1 MSSMTSFAS
10 FLVRRSVYKDACCG
24 ASSEGRDIG
33 RKDPYTEEI
42 GQLSEPKMFKFCVVF
57 LLCGLLTPSQGL
69 AGSASVSAR
78 VDKDVLEGAITGS
91 LGNGNLLEGLLGGL
105 LGGGG
110 LVGGLLGGDGL
121 VGGLLGE
128 DGLVGGLL
136 GGDGLVGGL
145 LGDKGPVGGL
155 LGGDGLVGGL
165 LGDKGPVGGL
175 LGGDGLVGG
184 LLGGKG
190 AVGGLLG
197 GDGLLGGALGG
208 DGLVGG
214 ALGGNGLVGGLLG
227 DKGPVGG
234 LLGGKGAVGGLLGG
248 DGLLG
253 GALGGDGLVGG
264 ALGGDGLVGGALGGN
279 GGLAGGLLG
288 EDSLAGGLLGGKGP
302 VGGLL
307 GDDPLAGVLGG
318 DGAVGGLVGSNG
330 IAGGLLGGSGL
341 LGGRGQRGQGTS
353 PEGGLLGKNGLLGTI
368 QGLTGLKIVNI
379 TLPKITLGF
388 LPGVGLQLNIY
399 TQLLVDGNGAAGGLL
414 QLQVEANITARV
426 RLVQDKSGALKLVV
440 ENCKTLLGDVN
451 IRVGPKVPL
460 VEKTLKSVLGGV
472 LPGLLC
478 PVVDTVLGVVNSLL
492 GSVTSVLPL
501 GALGDLQYTLSSLP
515 IIGDKSIQLD
525 LNLLL
530 RDAAGNVVEPVR
542 GLSSPVTLLPTTG
555 RGVQVGL
562 SQDVLGAV
570 LGLAQKQGAFNLD
583 ITSSAV
589 PSSIPLSTSALISA
603 FPQLSTV
610 VPGSLPLALRVRPAD
625 VPQVSLRDG
634 KATATLQDTIDV
646 VTRRPGFPVQTLFSL
661 DSDIGLNIT
670 PSVASGKLRTSLAI
684 DRVKLRLASSQIGP
698 INASR
703 LEGWVTDVLTAAYV
717 PAINSAVS
725 AGIPLP
731 NILNTN
737 FENSQVDIADNTFV
751 INQKPRVL

>member
-1 MSSMTSFAS
+1 M
-10 FLVRRSVYKDACCG
+10 LR
-24 ASSEGRDIG
+24 
-33 RKDPYTEEI
+33 
-42 GQLSEPKMFKFCVVF
+42 FCVVF

-69 AGSASVSAR
+69 GGSASVSAR
-78 VDKDVLEGAITGS
+78 VDKDVLERAITGS
-91 LGNGNLLEGLLGGL
+91 LANGNLLEGLLGGL

-110 LVGGLLGGDGL
+110 LVGSLLGGDGLVGGLLGDNGLVGSLLGDDGL

-136 GGDGLVGGL
+136 GEDGLG
-145 LGDKGPVGGL
+145 GGL

-165 LGDKGPVGGL
+165 LGDNGPVG
-175 LGGDGLVGG
+175 
-184 LLGGKG
+184 
-190 AVGGLLG
+190 
-197 GDGLLGGALGG
+197 
-208 DGLVGG
+208 
-214 ALGGNGLVGGLLG
+214 
-227 DKGPVGG
+227 
-234 LLGGKGAVGGLLGG
+234 
-248 DGLLG
+248 
-253 GALGGDGLVGG
+253 
-264 ALGGDGLVGGALGGN
+264 
-279 GGLAGGLLG
+279 
-288 EDSLAGGLLGGKGP
+288 GGLLGGKGP
-302 VGGLL
+302 IGGLL
-307 GDDPLAGVLGG
+307 GDDPLAGSLLGG
-318 DGAVGGLVGSNG
+318 DGAVGGLVGDNG
-330 IAGGLLGGSGL
+330 IAGGLLGGKGPIGSLLGDDPLAGSLLGGDGAVGGLVGDNGIAGGLISGSGL
-341 LGGRGQRGQGTS
+341 LGGRGQRGQGTL
-353 PEGGLLGKNGLLGTI
+353 PEGGLLGNSGLLGTI
-368 QGLTGLKIVNI
+368 KGLTGLKIANI
-379 TLPKITLGF
+379 TLPKITLRF

-399 TQLLVDGNGAAGGLL
+399 TQLLVDGNGAVGGLL

-426 RLVQDKSGALKLVV
+426 RLVQDKSGALKLVI
-440 ENCKTLLGDVN
+440 EDCKTLLGDVN

-460 VEKTLKSVLGGV
+460 VEKTLKSVLGSV
-472 LPGLLC
+472 LPRLLC

-515 IIGDKSIQLD
+515 IVGDKSIQLD

-542 GLSSPVTLLPTTG
+542 GQSPPVTLLPTTG

-583 ITSSAV
+583 ITGSAV
-589 PSSIPLSTSALISA
+589 PDNISLSTSALLSA
-603 FPQLSTV
+603 FPQLSAV
-610 VPGSLPLALRVRPAD
+610 LPRSLPLALRVRLAD
-625 VPQVSLRDG
+625 VPEVALRDG
-634 KATATLQDTIDV
+634 RATATLPATIDV
-646 VTRRPGFPVQTLFSL
+646 VSRRPGFPVQTLFSL
-661 DSDIGLNIT
+661 DSDVGLNVT
-670 PSVASGKLRTSLAI
+670 PSVSSGKLLASMAV

-698 INASR
+698 LNVSR
-703 LEGWVTDVLTAAYV
+703 LEGWVKDVLAAAYA

>member
-1 MSSMTSFAS
+1 M
-10 FLVRRSVYKDACCG
+10 LR
-24 ASSEGRDIG
+24 
-33 RKDPYTEEI
+33 
-42 GQLSEPKMFKFCVVF
+42 FCVVF

-69 AGSASVSAR
+69 GGSASVSAR
-78 VDKDVLEGAITGS
+78 VDKDVLERAITGS
-91 LGNGNLLEGLLGGL
+91 LANGNLLEGLLGGL

-110 LVGGLLGGDGL
+110 LVGSLLGGDGLVGGLLGDNGLVGSLLGDDGL

-136 GGDGLVGGL
+136 GEDGLG
-145 LGDKGPVGGL
+145 GGL

-165 LGDKGPVGGL
+165 LGD
-175 LGGDGLVGG
+175 
-184 LLGGKG
+184 
-190 AVGGLLG
+190 
-197 GDGLLGGALGG
+197 
-208 DGLVGG
+208 
-214 ALGGNGLVGGLLG
+214 N
-227 DKGPVGG
+227 GPVGG
-234 LLGGKGAVGGLLGG
+234 LLGGKGLIGGLLGG
-248 DGLLG
+248 NGVLAGGL
-253 GALGGDGLVGG
+253 
-264 ALGGDGLVGGALGGN
+264 LGGN

-288 EDSLAGGLLGGKGP
+288 GKGP
-302 VGGLL
+302 IGGLL
-307 GDDPLAGVLGG
+307 GDDPLAGSLLGG
-318 DGAVGGLVGSNG
+318 DGAVGGLVGDNG

-341 LGGRGQRGQGTS
+341 LGGRGQRGQGTL
-353 PEGGLLGKNGLLGTI
+353 PEGGLLGNSGLLGTI
-368 QGLTGLKIVNI
+368 KGLTGLKIANI
-379 TLPKITLGF
+379 TLPKITLRF

-399 TQLLVDGNGAAGGLL
+399 TQLLVDGNGAVGGLL

-426 RLVQDKSGALKLVV
+426 RLVQDKSGALKLVI
-440 ENCKTLLGDVN
+440 EDCKTLLGDVN

-460 VEKTLKSVLGGV
+460 VEKTLKSVLGSV
-472 LPGLLC
+472 LPRLLC

-515 IIGDKSIQLD
+515 IVGDKSIQLD

-542 GLSSPVTLLPTTG
+542 GQSPPVTLLPTTG

-583 ITSSAV
+583 ITGSAV
-589 PSSIPLSTSALISA
+589 PDNISLSTSALLSA
-603 FPQLSTV
+603 FPQLSAV
-610 VPGSLPLALRVRPAD
+610 LPRSLPLALRVRLAD
-625 VPQVSLRDG
+625 VPEVALRDG
-634 KATATLQDTIDV
+634 RATATLPATIDV
-646 VTRRPGFPVQTLFSL
+646 VSRRPGFPVQTLFSL
-661 DSDIGLNIT
+661 DSDVGLNVT
-670 PSVASGKLRTSLAI
+670 PSVSSGKLLASMAV

-698 INASR
+698 LNVSR
-703 LEGWVTDVLTAAYV
+703 LEGWVKDVLAAAYA

>member
-1 MSSMTSFAS
+1 MTSFAS
-10 FLVRRSVYKDACCG
+10 FLVRRSLYKDACCG

-33 RKDPYTEEI
+33 WKDPYTEEI
-42 GQLSEPKMFKFCVVF
+42 DQLSEPKMFKFCVVF

-69 AGSASVSAR
+69 VGSASVSAR
-78 VDKDVLEGAITGS
+78 VDKDVLESAITGS
-91 LGNGNLLEGLLGGL
+91 LANGNLLEGLLGGL

-121 VGGLLGE
+121 VGGLLGGDGLVGGLLGE
-128 DGLVGGLL
+128 DGLVGGVLGGDGLVGGLL

-184 LLGGKG
+184 LLG
-190 AVGGLLG
+190 
-197 GDGLLGGALGG
+197 
-208 DGLVGG
+208 
-214 ALGGNGLVGGLLG
+214 

-234 LLGGKGAVGGLLGG
+234 LLGGDGLVGGLLGGKGSVGGLLGG
-248 DGLLG
+248 DGL
-253 GALGGDGLVGG
+253 V
-264 ALGGDGLVGGALGGN
+264 
-279 GGLAGGLLG
+279 
-288 EDSLAGGLLGGKGP
+288 
-302 VGGLL
+302 
-307 GDDPLAGVLGG
+307 
-318 DGAVGGLVGSNG
+318 
-330 IAGGLLGGSGL
+330 GGLLGGSGL

-379 TLPKITLGF
+379 TLPKITLSF

-399 TQLLVDGNGAAGGLL
+399 TQLLVDGNGAVGGLL

-426 RLVQDKSGALKLVV
+426 RLVQDKSGALKLVI

-472 LPGLLC
+472 LPRLLC

-501 GALGDLQYTLSSLP
+501 GPLGDLRYTLSSLP

-589 PSSIPLSTSALISA
+589 PSSISLSTSALLSA

-610 VPGSLPLALRVRPAD
+610 VPGSLPLALRVRLAD
-625 VPQVSLRDG
+625 VPEVSLRDG
-634 KATATLQDTIDV
+634 KATATLQGTIDV

-670 PSVASGKLRTSLAI
+670 PSVTSGKLRTSLAI

-703 LEGWVTDVLTAAYV
+703 LEGWVTDALTAAYV

>member
-1 MSSMTSFAS
+1 
-10 FLVRRSVYKDACCG
+10 
-24 ASSEGRDIG
+24 
-33 RKDPYTEEI
+33 
-42 GQLSEPKMFKFCVVF
+42 PKMFKFCVVF

-69 AGSASVSAR
+69 VGSASVSAR
-78 VDKDVLEGAITGS
+78 VDKDVLESAITGS
-91 LGNGNLLEGLLGGL
+91 LANGNLLEGLLGGL

-110 LVGGLLGGDGL
+110 LVGGLLGG
-121 VGGLLGE
+121 
-128 DGLVGGLL
+128 
-136 GGDGLVGGL
+136 
-145 LGDKGPVGGL
+145 
-155 LGGDGLVGGL
+155 
-165 LGDKGPVGGL
+165 
-175 LGGDGLVGG
+175 
-184 LLGGKG
+184 
-190 AVGGLLG
+190 
-197 GDGLLGGALGG
+197 
-208 DGLVGG
+208 
-214 ALGGNGLVGGLLG
+214 NGLVGGLL
-227 DKGPVGG
+227 
-234 LLGGKGAVGGLLGG
+234 
-248 DGLLG
+248 
-253 GALGGDGLVGG
+253 
-264 ALGGDGLVGGALGGN
+264 
-279 GGLAGGLLG
+279 
-288 EDSLAGGLLGGKGP
+288 
-302 VGGLL
+302 
-307 GDDPLAGVLGG
+307 
-318 DGAVGGLVGSNG
+318 
-330 IAGGLLGGSGL
+330 
-341 LGGRGQRGQGTS
+341 
-353 PEGGLLGKNGLLGTI
+353 GGLLGKNGLLGTI

-379 TLPKITLGF
+379 TLPKITLSF

-399 TQLLVDGNGAAGGLL
+399 TQLLVDGNGAVGGLL

-426 RLVQDKSGALKLVV
+426 RLVQDKSGALKLVI

-451 IRVGPKVPL
+451 IPAHLSHILFPVCLLPRLKVPL

-472 LPGLLC
+472 LPRLLC

-501 GALGDLQYTLSSLP
+501 GALGDLRYTLSSLP

-589 PSSIPLSTSALISA
+589 PSSISLSTSALVSA

-610 VPGSLPLALRVRPAD
+610 VPGSLPLALRVRLAD
-625 VPQVSLRDG
+625 VPEVSLRDG
-634 KATATLQDTIDV
+634 KATATLQGTIDV

-703 LEGWVTDVLTAAYV
+703 LEGWVTDALTAAYV

-737 FENSQVDIADNTFV
+737 FENSQVDIADVRLSFPS
-751 INQKPRVL
+751 IA

>member
-1 MSSMTSFAS
+1 
-10 FLVRRSVYKDACCG
+10 
-24 ASSEGRDIG
+24 
-33 RKDPYTEEI
+33 
-42 GQLSEPKMFKFCVVF
+42 MFKFCVVF

-78 VDKDVLEGAITGS
+78 VDKDVLESAITGS
-91 LGNGNLLEGLLGGL
+91 LANSNLLEGLLGGL

-121 VGGLLGE
+121 VGGLLGDSGLVGGLLGDDGLVGGLLGE

-136 GGDGLVGGL
+136 DDDGLAGGL
-145 LGDKGPVGGL
+145 LGEDGVVGGL
-155 LGGDGLVGGL
+155 LGGDGGLAGGL
-165 LGDKGPVGGL
+165 LGGKGHVGGL

-190 AVGGLLG
+190 G
-197 GDGLLGGALGG
+197 
-208 DGLVGG
+208 
-214 ALGGNGLVGGLLG
+214 
-227 DKGPVGG
+227 
-234 LLGGKGAVGGLLGG
+234 
-248 DGLLG
+248 
-253 GALGGDGLVGG
+253 
-264 ALGGDGLVGGALGGN
+264 
-279 GGLAGGLLG
+279 
-288 EDSLAGGLLGGKGP
+288 LAGGLLGGKGP
-302 VGGLL
+302 LGGLL
-307 GDDPLAGVLGG
+307 GDDPLAGGLPGGKGGLAGGLLGGKGPLGGLLGDDPLAGSLLGG
-318 DGAVGGLVGSNG
+318 DGAVGGLVGDNG

-341 LGGRGQRGQGTS
+341 LGGRGQRGQGTL

-368 QGLTGLKIVNI
+368 KGLTGLKIVNI
-379 TLPKITLGF
+379 TLPKITLRF
-388 LPGVGLQLNIY
+388 LPGIGLQLNIY
-399 TQLLVDGNGAAGGLL
+399 TQLLVDGNGAVGGLL

-426 RLVQDKSGALKLVV
+426 RLVQDKSGALKLVI
-440 ENCKTLLGDVN
+440 EDCKTLLGDVN
-451 IRVGPKVPL
+451 IRAGPKVPL
-460 VEKTLKSVLGGV
+460 VEKTVKSVLGSV
-472 LPGLLC
+472 LPRLLC

-542 GLSSPVTLLPTTG
+542 GQPSPVTLLPAAG

-589 PSSIPLSTSALISA
+589 PDSISLSTSALLSA
-603 FPQLSTV
+603 FPQLSAV
-610 VPGSLPLALRVRPAD
+610 VPGSLPLALRVRLAD
-625 VPQVSLRDG
+625 VPEVALRDG
-634 KATATLQDTIDV
+634 RATATLRATIDV

-661 DSDIGLNIT
+661 DSNVGLNIT
-670 PSVASGKLRTSLAI
+670 PSVSSGRLRASLAI

-698 INASR
+698 VNVSR
-703 LEGWVTDVLTAAYV
+703 LERWVTDVLAAAYV

-731 NILNTN
+731 NILNTS
-737 FENSQVDIADNTFV
+737 FENSQVDIADV
-751 INQKPRVL
+751 AVGCLSAGGVSGASRPPCPRPATTPSLSQLGQRTPCERL

>member
-1 MSSMTSFAS
+1 
-10 FLVRRSVYKDACCG
+10 
-24 ASSEGRDIG
+24 
-33 RKDPYTEEI
+33 
-42 GQLSEPKMFKFCVVF
+42 MFKFCVVF

-78 VDKDVLEGAITGS
+78 VDKDVLEGAITG
-91 LGNGNLLEGLLGGL
+91 LLANGNLLKELLGGL
-105 LGGGG
+105 LGG
-110 LVGGLLGGDGL
+110 
-121 VGGLLGE
+121 

-145 LGDKGPVGGL
+145 LGDNGLVGGL
-155 LGGDGLVGGL
+155 LGEDGLVGGVLGGDGLVGGL
-165 LGDKGPVGGL
+165 LGDKGPVGGV
-175 LGGDGLVGG
+175 LGGD
-184 LLGGKG
+184 
-190 AVGGLLG
+190 
-197 GDGLLGGALGG
+197 
-208 DGLVGG
+208 
-214 ALGGNGLVGGLLG
+214 GLVGGLLG

-234 LLGGKGAVGGLLGG
+234 VLGGDGLVGGLLGG
-248 DGLLG
+248 DGLVGSLLGDKGPIGGLLG
-253 GALGGDGLVGG
+253 GKGPIGGVLGGDGLVGG
-264 ALGGDGLVGGALGGN
+264 VLGGN

-288 EDSLAGGLLGGKGP
+288 DDSLAGGLLGGKGP

-307 GDDPLAGVLGG
+307 ADDPLAGVLGG

-341 LGGRGQRGQGTS
+341 LGGRGQRSQGTS
-353 PEGGLLGKNGLLGTI
+353 PEGGLLDKNGLLDTI
-368 QGLTGLKIVNI
+368 KGLTGLKIVNI
-379 TLPKITLGF
+379 TLPKITLHF

-399 TQLLVDGNGAAGGLL
+399 TQLLVDGNGAVGGLL

-426 RLVQDKSGALKLVV
+426 RLVQDKSGALKLVI
-440 ENCKTLLGDVN
+440 EGCKTLLGGVN
-451 IRVGPKVPL
+451 TRVGTKVPL
-460 VEKTLKSVLGGV
+460 VEKTLKSIFGSV
-472 LPGLLC
+472 LPRLLC

-515 IIGDKSIQLD
+515 IIGDKSIQVD

-542 GLSSPVTLLPTTG
+542 GQLSPVTLLPTTG

-562 SQDVLGAV
+562 SQNVLGAV

-589 PSSIPLSTSALISA
+589 PSSISLSTSALLSA

-610 VPGSLPLALRVRPAD
+610 VPGSLPLALRVRLVD
-625 VPQVSLRDG
+625 VPEVSLRDG
-634 KATATLQDTIDV
+634 RATATLQATIDV
-646 VTRRPGFPVQTLFSL
+646 VTQRPGFPVQTLFSL
-661 DSDIGLNIT
+661 DSDVSLNIT
-670 PSVASGKLRTSLAI
+670 PSVASGKLRASLAI

-698 INASR
+698 INVSR
-703 LEGWVTDVLTAAYV
+703 LEGWVTDVLAAAYV

-751 INQKPRVL
+751 INQKSRVL